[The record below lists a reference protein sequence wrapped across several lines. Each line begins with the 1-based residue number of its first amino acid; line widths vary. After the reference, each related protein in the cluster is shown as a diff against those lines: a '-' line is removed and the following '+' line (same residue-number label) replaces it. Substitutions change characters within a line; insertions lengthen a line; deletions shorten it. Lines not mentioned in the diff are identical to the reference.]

1 MNKVALVI
9 GAGDA
14 AGGAI
19 AGRFARAGVTRRDA
33 GKLAELEAAIQ
44 SEGGTCHAFGAD
56 ARDED
61 AVLKLFADI
70 ETGIGPIEV
79 CVFNVGGNV
88 RVGILDPDAIADASF
103 TLYCQPRTA
112 WTHEL
117 DLRPWDREV
126 VTHRTRQP
134 ATSARQA

>member
-1 MNKVALVI
+1 MLEKATTKRSKERRER
-9 GAGDA
+9 AS
-14 AGGAI
+14 
-19 AGRFARAGVTRRDA
+19 GRPTTNRGQPPGTNTRPA

-44 SEGGTCHAFGAD
+44 SEGGTCHAFGSD

-88 RVGILDPDAIADASF
+88 RVGILDPDAIADAYF
-103 TLYCQPRTA
+103 TLHCQPRTA

-117 DLRPWDREV
+117 DLRPWIEKW
-126 VTHRTRQP
+126 
-134 ATSARQA
+134 